1 MSFLRYPS
9 LSKLGN
15 KEVESI
21 EFGTTHVF
29 PKLDGT
35 NASMWMKESGHLEFA
50 YGSRNRELSRE
61 ADNAGFMH
69 HMEETAYSS
78 DYKRF
83 LVDNPNLILYGE
95 WLVPHTLKD
104 YRDDAW
110 RRFYVFDV
118 FDRVKEQ
125 FLHYDVYKPMLE
137 QYPGIDYIPC
147 IKIIKN
153 GTGDMFA
160 HELANARFMLKDTAK
175 AGEGIVIKNYAWES
189 NYGRQTWAK
198 MITGEFKDDFHKQW
212 DPSEKASN
220 TNEETIV
227 AKAVTPQLVEKEYAK
242 IVTAEGGWS
251 SKMIPR
257 LLETVFHC
265 VVTEELYSC
274 WKLVK
279 HGTINGQSLR
289 AFTIQRV
296 KQLKSEL
303 F

>member
-1 MSFLRYPS
+1 MSFIRYPS

-35 NASMWMKESGHLEFA
+35 NASMWLDLDTFG
-50 YGSRNRELSRE
+50 YGSRNRQLSHDD
-61 ADNAGFMH
+61 DNAGFMN
-69 HMEETAYSS
+69 ELEFSEKGYP
-78 DYKRF
+78 YKHF
-83 LVDNPNLILYGE
+83 LRNNPDLILYGE
-95 WLVPHTLKD
+95 WLVPHTLKE

-110 RRFYVFDV
+110 KRFYVFDV
-118 FDRVKEQ
+118 YDRVKEQ
-125 FLHYDVYKPMLE
+125 FLHYDVYKPLMDKYGL
-137 QYPGIDYIPC
+137 DYIPC

-153 GTGDMFA
+153 GTGEMFA
-160 HELANARFMLKDTAK
+160 HELDNARFMLKDTAK

-189 NYGRQTWAK
+189 RFGRQTWAK
-198 MITGEFKDDFHKQW
+198 MIGGEFKDDFHKQW
-212 DPSEKASN
+212 EPAEKASN

-242 IVTAEGGWS
+242 IVTAENGWS
-251 SKMIPR
+251 SKYIPR

-279 HGTINGQSLR
+279 HGTINGQALR

-296 KQLKSEL
+296 KELKPEL